1 MTTNTENKITRAFK
15 LYDETIWLVGFG
27 LLFLTYK
34 ALISDKPLEQK
45 LFNSLGLL
53 FVWIFVLLK
62 VWVIQIKDARTVV
75 FRGLLRE
82 NKIDPKD
89 INEYQEWV
97 RGARVMHKGGSILL
111 WPYVEKQGELKS
123 ILSTMNPEIKF
134 RDLAEEGTK
143 TTVRVAIIVL
153 AMFAYFGWLIWSL
166 FHGITKLHN

>member
-1 MTTNTENKITRAFK
+1 MPINTENKIDRAFR
-15 LYDETIWLVGFG
+15 LYDGTIWLVGFG

-34 ALISDKPLEQK
+34 AFSSGKPFEQI
-45 LFNSLGLL
+45 LYNSLGLL

-82 NKIDPKD
+82 NKIDPRD

-97 RGARVMHKGGSILL
+97 RGARVVHKGGSILL

-123 ILSTMNPEIKF
+123 LLTTMNPEIKL
-134 RDLAEEGTK
+134 RDLSAEGTK
-143 TTVRVAIIVL
+143 TTTRVVIIVL
-153 AMFAYFGWLIWSL
+153 AVFAYFGWLIWSL
-166 FHGITKLHN
+166 FHGISKYHN